1 MVCLLSIVLNP
12 IMAQTSVLSV
22 GVRGGGQM
30 WLPSTVTGVT
40 ADVRSGIGYTG
51 ALDLRYTFY
60 CDVSNTASMGL
71 AVGAGAGYG
80 STVLQGTNV
89 DAFSNTDY
97 LGNQLDYTATTAF
110 QQTDRFAK
118 AEASLLLAMRF
129 GGVTLNIGPRFM
141 MPFADLHLLKVTQS
155 TIDAYFPQYNV
166 HVVNEQ
172 ATGVLPTP
180 LMRQEK
186 LSLPKYNLLLAA
198 ELGYEWTF
206 DKQHIIGLQAY
217 MDFGVWS
224 SNSSAALPLTQFVSV
239 SPIMDAT
246 NPTPTVT
253 VASPEMYIKGRR
265 YLDFGIRVYYAFS
278 IESDKGYKSRFNT
291 RKDTRLHR
299 NRYRWY

>member
-1 MVCLLSIVLNP
+1 MACLLSIVLNP

-40 ADVRSGIGYTG
+40 ADVRSGMGYTG

-141 MPFADLHLLKVTQS
+141 MPFADSHLLKVTQS

-186 LSLPKYNLLLAA
+186 VRCRNITCCLPRK
-198 ELGYEWTF
+198 
-206 DKQHIIGLQAY
+206 
-217 MDFGVWS
+217 S
-224 SNSSAALPLTQFVSV
+224 
-239 SPIMDAT
+239 AT
-246 NPTPTVT
+246 NGLLTNNTSSDYKRIWTSAYGVPTVQ
-253 VASPEMYIKGRR
+253 PLFR
-265 YLDFGIRVYYAFS
+265 
-278 IESDKGYKSRFNT
+278 
-291 RKDTRLHR
+291 
-299 NRYRWY
+299 

>member
-1 MVCLLSIVLNP
+1 
-12 IMAQTSVLSV
+12 MAQTSVLSV

-141 MPFADLHLLKVTQS
+141 MPFADSHLLKVTQS

-224 SNSSAALPLTQFVSV
+224 FNSSTALPLTQFVSV

-246 NPTPTVT
+246 NPTPIVT

-278 IESDKGYKSRFNT
+278 IESDKGYKSHFNS